1 MEGKYGKVTEQI
13 IKELTTIV
21 GRDNISTKEHEI
33 EGYSYDEMPLA
44 KPYAPQVIVKP
55 TGTRSIAKLV

>member
-1 MEGKYGKVTEQI
+1 MKGKYGGVTEQI

-33 EGYSYDEMPLA
+33 EGFS
-44 KPYAPQVIVKP
+44 
-55 TGTRSIAKLV
+55 